1 LNATDYINNGGILFA
16 KMYRTDVEAVAVIGK
31 DGHGRKR
38 REDTENSYFSSLFAG
53 SCR

>member
-16 KMYRTDVEAVAVIGK
+16 KMYRTDVEAVAVIEK
-31 DGHGRKR
+31 YSHGSKR
-38 REDTENSYFSSLFAG
+38 GEDTENSYFSSPFAG